1 MIAASIAMF
10 VLARVMPQRTMS
22 GAMVYAWLAAYR
34 RTLERTLA
42 GARSMDEVVA
52 SHALPWVETP
62 DQAVVWGY
70 ALGLHHEVEDVL
82 ERTIETGR
90 EAAASGQR
98 PPYLP
103 AWYVVGSPSSS
114 AGWGERHVLQL
125 GDPRFRRHDRR
136 VVDHRRIRVLVLRRQ
151 LRGQLWRRRLG
162 WWRWWRRRRL
172 LAGSARGA
180 SAEVVLDGELGGTLR
195 AGIPVR
201 VEAGGALDLPVS
213 AKPADVD
220 TGTPGAHE
228 VVERT

>member
-52 SHALPWVETP
+52 SHVLPWVETP
-62 DQAVVWGY
+62 DQAIVWGY

-90 EAAASGQR
+90 ETAASGQR

-114 AGWGERHVLQL
+114 PGGASGMFSSSAIPDFAGMTAALST
-125 GDPRFRRHDRR
+125 
-136 VVDHRRIRVLVLRRQ
+136 I
-151 LRGQLWRRRLG
+151 
-162 WWRWWRRRRL
+162 
-172 LAGSARGA
+172 GA
-180 SAEVVLDGELGGTLR
+180 SASSSSGGSS
-195 AGIPVR
+195 GGSFGGGGSGGGGGG
-201 VEAGGALDLPVS
+201 AGG
-213 AKPADVD
+213 
-220 TGTPGAHE
+220 GF
-228 VVERT
+228 